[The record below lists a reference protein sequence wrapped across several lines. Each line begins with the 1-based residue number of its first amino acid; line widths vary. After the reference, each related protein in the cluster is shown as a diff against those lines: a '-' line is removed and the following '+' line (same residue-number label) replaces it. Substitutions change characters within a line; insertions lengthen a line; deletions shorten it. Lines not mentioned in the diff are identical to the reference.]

1 MSKQAQWRKPTRLE
15 DRALQIAFSESMPD
29 KKVVVHSLLN
39 RKYFYFLNIE
49 YCDKKTGNNIKFER
63 CII

>member
-1 MSKQAQWRKPTRLE
+1 MNKWRKPTTAE
-15 DRALQIAFSESMPD
+15 ERALQTVFSESMPD
-29 KKVVVHSLLN
+29 KKVTIHSLFS
-39 RKYFYFLNIE
+39 RKYLHLINIE